1 MTSTRTEPKKSKT
14 VEFIQELPF
23 IREHLQK
30 NYQAKAIWKSLHSD
44 HKVTMTYQM
53 FTLLMRRYLPE
64 ATLKGNAFRVSTP
77 EPEEALSKSNKAQ
90 DISPDLPPAIYQETL
105 NESPAQTPAKKRGGF
120 VVDPNRPK
128 RAPVEMPKPWT
139 WNPIPLT
146 DEEIRT
152 GIITSR

>member
-30 NYQAKAIWKSLHSD
+30 NYQAKAIWESLHSD

-64 ATLKGNAFRVSTP
+64 ATQKGKALRASTP
-77 EPEEALSKSNKAQ
+77 GPQAAPSEANRVQAA
-90 DISPDLPPAIYQETL
+90 SPDQPPAVYLETPI
-105 NESPAQTPAKKRGGF
+105 EGPAQTPTKKRGGF
-120 VVDPNRPK
+120 VVDPDRPK
-128 RAPVEMPKPWT
+128 RVPVEMPKPWN